1 MRTSRAGTAGIVI
14 AAIGGAVVACVMTL
28 STLAFLQP
36 DVWPLSGT
44 EESNASDRFALG
56 GVALDGAAVVGA
68 SGVEQDSDSIERLQR
83 ALDAADGERRQ
94 LSESLVALNREVVEL
109 EESVRL
115 LEAADAEALAQSDV
129 TSTDDEA
136 SAEELPGEAFLPGA
150 QTQPENDNRR
160 ASQEERLLAAGVDP
174 FTASRLQQRQNEWQL
189 ARLELIDRAAREGW
203 GDSDRLESE
212 LDAFDGSRPDLRAEL
227 GDDAYDRYLSESGR
241 RNRVGI
247 RTVIPGSAA
256 DTAGIQ
262 AGDLVISYANN
273 RLFSPGDL
281 RDQTQGGVLGETV
294 TVVVERNGSTQTLNV
309 ARGPLGVTLSRER
322 SDP

>member
-1 MRTSRAGTAGIVI
+1 MRTSRAGIAGIVI

-28 STLAFLQP
+28 STLALLQP
-36 DVWPLSGT
+36 DVWPPSGT
-44 EESNASDRFALG
+44 EET
-56 GVALDGAAVVGA
+56 VAVDGAAVVGA
-68 SGVEQDSDSIERLQR
+68 AVVGTAVVEKDIERLQQ

-94 LSESLVALNREVVEL
+94 LSASLVALNREVVEL

-115 LEAADAEALAQSDV
+115 LEAADAEALAQSDG
-129 TSTDDEA
+129 TSSDDEV

-150 QTQPENDNRR
+150 QTQPENDTRR